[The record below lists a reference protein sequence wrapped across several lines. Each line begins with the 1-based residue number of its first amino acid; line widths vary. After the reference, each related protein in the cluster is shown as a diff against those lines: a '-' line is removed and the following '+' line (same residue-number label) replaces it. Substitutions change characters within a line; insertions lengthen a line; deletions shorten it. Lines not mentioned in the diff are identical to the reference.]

1 MVSSNIVC
9 DIVSFLFDG
18 NRLYFSI
25 IFYLKSYMLVAM
37 RKVFFSFDWDD
48 VWQVNQVRNSWV
60 TKGNY
65 TSAGFVD
72 SAEIEQLKRSTDRA
86 IKNWI
91 AQQLQG
97 TSVTCVLIGENT
109 SNSRWVNYEIQK
121 SIGKVNGLVGICIH
135 KIKDRFGNIAA
146 KGASPFANP
155 PINFVPM
162 SSDSLS
168 YPCCSYYDWIND
180 NGYEN
185 LGVWIEKEAQQANR

>member
-1 MVSSNIVC
+1 
-9 DIVSFLFDG
+9 
-18 NRLYFSI
+18 
-25 IFYLKSYMLVAM
+25 MLVAM

-86 IKNWI
+86 IENWI

-121 SIGKVNGLVGICIH
+121 SIGKVNGLVGIYIH

-146 KGASPFANP
+146 KGLALL
-155 PINFVPM
+155 PI
-162 SSDSLS
+162 L
-168 YPCCSYYDWIND
+168 
-180 NGYEN
+180 
-185 LGVWIEKEAQQANR
+185 R